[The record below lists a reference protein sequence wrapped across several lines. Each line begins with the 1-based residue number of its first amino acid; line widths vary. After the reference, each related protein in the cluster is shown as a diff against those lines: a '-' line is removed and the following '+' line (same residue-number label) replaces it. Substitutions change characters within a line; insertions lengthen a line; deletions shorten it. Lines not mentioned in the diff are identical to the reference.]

1 MWVGGMGFFFFFF
14 PLFFLVLRWGIWLFC
29 GTGDERCSYFVP
41 FVFDCFSFFFFFL
54 PHWFDGDLHT
64 QCGDSSFWEPGL
76 GFVPLWSWSHGTS
89 GLAQAWRPV
98 WGRWVWIL
106 ACGVGAAL
114 SSPQQPLY
122 RPRFAMQNNLSQV
135 LFWLATLFSNFTKCS
150 TNIHYGESIRT
161 VE

>member
-1 MWVGGMGFFFFFF
+1 MWVGGMGFFFFSPF
-14 PLFFLVLRWGIWLFC
+14 FFLFW
-29 GTGDERCSYFVP
+29 DEGFDYFVGLETKGVP
-41 FVFDCFSFFFFFL
+41 TSSLLSLTVFLFFFFL